1 MIIDPFLNNPKKLD
15 YQLSNSIYKPK
26 NKKKMNKKEFRED
39 AFQTIRDLIS
49 DEIPLNEM
57 KNQLEN
63 TYPEVHPHTLY
74 KWIKIVKKE
83 PKILN
88 ETDERYFKKQ
98 QENEEKILFKKRLY
112 QDAKNEY
119 EKAKRENTNPKLI
132 MQLRQECRSW
142 LK

>member
-1 MIIDPFLNNPKKLD
+1 
-15 YQLSNSIYKPK
+15 
-26 NKKKMNKKEFRED
+26 MNKKQFRED

-74 KWIKIVKKE
+74 KWIKIVKNE
-83 PKILN
+83 PEILN

-112 QDAKNEY
+112 QDAKKDY
-119 EKAKRENTNPKLI
+119 EDARKENTDKKLI

>member
-1 MIIDPFLNNPKKLD
+1 
-15 YQLSNSIYKPK
+15 
-26 NKKKMNKKEFRED
+26 MNKKQFRED

-74 KWIKIVKKE
+74 KWIKIVKNE
-83 PKILN
+83 PEILN

-119 EKAKRENTNPKLI
+119 EKAKREDTNPKLI
-132 MQLRQECRSW
+132 IQLRQECRSW